1 MNAFF
6 SPRVLLDYEI
16 YRVPVAQAMSD
27 SIMVQWG
34 PPKDQ
39 SIKVRGYVIS
49 WGKGDP
55 EAFKKVLDG
64 KQRSY
69 VIENL
74 GKFLSHCLTL
84 HRPKRILDG

>member
-1 MNAFF
+1 MKC
-6 SPRVLLDYEI
+6 VLVNNHRLLCALT
-16 YRVPVAQAMSD
+16 AQAMSD

-74 GKFLSHCLTL
+74 GST
-84 HRPKRILDG
+84 